1 MASKSD
7 DDNDGKID
15 DVMDNIFHSNDKAMD
30 YANLGGG
37 PRSGEAQVDSR
48 AHSMKTVKQVTD
60 SENED
65 NGRGSPQKG
74 KVKQN
79 VPQIGALGA
88 FAAMTGGFMGG
99 VSSTGSAQKD
109 PKEPPRSRPVED
121 KRAAYTRTPSV
132 LSGVGVPEI
141 DERRKFSTQ
150 LSKDGDDEEFEF
162 SPTGTPTSQMFLIIL
177 SSLLEFFRIRLDF
190 PHSKIEIGPKV

>member
-48 AHSMKTVKQVTD
+48 AHSMKTAKQVTD

-65 NGRGSPQKG
+65 NGRGSGKGPQKG
-74 KVKQN
+74 KISQN
-79 VPQIGALGA
+79 LPQIGALGA

-99 VSSTGSAQKD
+99 VSSSASAQKD
-109 PKEPPRSRPVED
+109 PKEPPRSKPVED
-121 KRAAYTRTPSV
+121 KRSAYTRTPSV

-141 DERRKFSTQ
+141 DERRKYSTQ

-162 SPTGTPTSQMFLIIL
+162 SPTGTPTSEMFLIIL
-177 SSLLEFFRIRLDF
+177 FS
-190 PHSKIEIGPKV
+190 PIGFL

>member
-7 DDNDGKID
+7 DDNDGKMD

-48 AHSMKTVKQVTD
+48 AHSMKTAKQATD
-60 SENED
+60 SENE
-65 NGRGSPQKG
+65 GSGKSPQKG

-99 VSSTGSAQKD
+99 VSSSGSAQKD
-109 PKEPPRSRPVED
+109 PKEPPRSKPVED
-121 KRAAYTRTPSV
+121 KRSAYTRTPSV

-141 DERRKFSTQ
+141 DERRKYSAQ

-162 SPTGTPTSQMFLIIL
+162 SPTGTTTFEMFLVIPL
-177 SSLLEFFRIRLDF
+177 SPLRILLELD
-190 PHSKIEIGPKV
+190 